1 VLRRGCV
8 LWPVTIAIA
17 VAPLYGCAGGGSAA
31 PKQNVA
37 AERKAYAEGVAAQA
51 KRDWETAMDA
61 FRDAG
66 NYSDAP
72 RRLTLVLRA
81 GAANV
86 LADARRKLRDGHP
99 RAAVVLVQVAMRD
112 YEDKSLEAQELLRRA
127 QAAQI
132 AHHRQQV
139 AQQSQ
144 AAARQGSSKRP

>member
-8 LWPVTIAIA
+8 LGPVMIAMALAIW
-17 VAPLYGCAGGGSAA
+17 GCGGGGTSSA
-31 PKQNVA
+31 PNRNLG
-37 AERKAYAEGVAAQA
+37 AERKAYAEGIAAAA

-66 NYSDAP
+66 NYRDAP
-72 RRLTLVLRA
+72 RRLAVVLRA

-112 YEDKSLEAQELLRRA
+112 YEDSSPQTRVLLRRA
-127 QAAQI
+127 QSAQV

-144 AAARQGSSKRP
+144 AAARQGGP